1 MLGIA
6 ELRVKIE
13 GLEAAL
19 WDEPESIKK
28 EARRNAIVQAAT
40 EAADTFIMEFS
51 EGTLEETDYLTAA
64 VAKAFADK
72 VHHRMWSALLNY
84 DMTGKRKQG

>member
-19 WDEPESIKK
+19 WDEPEPIKK
-28 EARRNAIVQAAT
+28 EARRNAIVQAAV
-40 EAADTFIMEFS
+40 EAADEFIMEFS
-51 EGTLEETDYLTAA
+51 EGSCEETDYLTSA
-64 VAKAFADK
+64 VAKGFSDK
-72 VHHRMWSALLNY
+72 VHSRLWSALLNS